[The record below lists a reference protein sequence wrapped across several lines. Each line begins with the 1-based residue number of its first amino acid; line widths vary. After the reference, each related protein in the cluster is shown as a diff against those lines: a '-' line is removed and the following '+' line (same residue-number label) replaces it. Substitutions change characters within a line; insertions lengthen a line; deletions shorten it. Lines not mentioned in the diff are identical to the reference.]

1 MGKRI
6 LNCLLCVLPLLLT
19 CSCEFRELE
28 EMKFQT
34 DIQVDVD
41 INAVLNVTCDIYNEL
56 IPPPAI
62 ESEVFRVL
70 FFDTKEDKLV
80 GDSFIY
86 DSFVDPVTG
95 NKGVRGKVSIMP
107 GDYRILIYTFGTE
120 STLIENYDSW
130 DKSLAYT
137 SALSE
142 N

>member
-1 MGKRI
+1 MSKRA
-6 LNCLLCVLPLLLT
+6 LTYFLYLLHLFVFS
-19 CSCEFRELE
+19 SCQFRPLE

-56 IPPPAI
+56 IPQPSI

-95 NKGVRGKVSIMP
+95 NKGVRGNV
-107 GDYRILIYTFGTE
+107 
-120 STLIENYDSW
+120 
-130 DKSLAYT
+130 
-137 SALSE
+137 
-142 N
+142 

>member
-1 MGKRI
+1 MKGRI
-6 LNCLLCVLPLLLT
+6 WKYSLWILLLLLSA
-19 CSCEFRELE
+19 CQFRPLE
-28 EMKFQT
+28 EMEFQT

-56 IPPPAI
+56 IPQPSI

-107 GDYRILIYTFGTE
+107 GDYRILI
-120 STLIENYDSW
+120 
-130 DKSLAYT
+130 
-137 SALSE
+137 
-142 N
+142 

>member
-6 LNCLLCVLPLLLT
+6 LNSLLCVLPLLLT
-19 CSCEFRELE
+19 CSCEFRTLE
-28 EMKFQT
+28 EMEFQT

-56 IPPPAI
+56 IPQPSI

-70 FFDTKEDKLV
+70 FFDTKKDKLV

-95 NKGVRGKVSIMP
+95 NKGVRGNVSIMP

-130 DKSLAYT
+130 EKRCAYIC
-137 SALSE
+137 AF
-142 N
+142 